1 MEKIKKIKKNRKKL
15 NLKWG
20 KTTLFLGFS
29 LCFFI
34 LIGRLFD
41 LQIIQATNL
50 KEKAL
55 QSRSTEQ
62 SVEAKRGEI
71 FDRNGKQLAI
81 SLDADSVY
89 IIPTLIQEKEN
100 KDEIALS
107 LSNILD
113 IPLTEVNKAIAKPKK
128 FSWLKRK
135 ISDKQSTKLKEANLP
150 GVRLLAES
158 YRYYPKG
165 TLAAH
170 VLGFLGDRSNDG
182 LERGL
187 VGIEEAYNNILQGKN
202 GILDMESISYNSG
215 INSALGY
222 YSPPEDGKSIVLTI
236 DESIQFLA
244 ERELDTIMETT
255 KASGASIICMNPET
269 GEVLALANTPTF
281 DPNNFTLFPA
291 ANWRNS
297 TVQDVYEPGSTLKI
311 LTAAM
316 AIEED
321 VIKKNEI
328 FTCTGKYKIGKD
340 SISCWRSY
348 DPHGAETFTEALA
361 NSCNP
366 VFAEIGLRLEKK
378 KPGTIYKYLNAFG
391 IGDYTGIEISGEA
404 KGIIIPQNKAVD
416 LDLAS
421 IAFGQA
427 IAISPMQLVRA
438 VSAVANE
445 GNLMKTY
452 IVKKIVDSNGLVID
466 ERKPEITRKVI
477 SSVTAEK
484 TLAMM
489 MNVVNEGTGKN
500 GAIEGYQVG
509 GKTGTAQKVTQGESY
524 SNDEYVS
531 SFIGVA
537 PINDPKIVILVV
549 VDNPKSSTHGSEVA
563 APSFQRI
570 AKDVLKYLKIKPTEK
585 IKDPSTE
592 QAKSEGINEITIAK
606 VPNFVTMTKKEA
618 EQLAKNLNFKLEF
631 TSKGACVIKQNVLP
645 TTDNYLGS
653 IVLELGEIKQGGKI
667 FLPDLTG
674 LRLSVVA
681 KILESYSL
689 ELSPNGEG
697 IAISQ
702 YPSAGNLLL
711 PGDKVSVTFNNK
723 YEKTTNAALKN
734 NLN

>member
-1 MEKIKKIKKNRKKL
+1 MKKSNQIKKTRKKPH
-15 NLKWG
+15 LKWG
-20 KTTLFLGFS
+20 KMTLFLGFS

-41 LQIIQATNL
+41 LQIIQATSL
-50 KEKAL
+50 GEKAL

-62 SVEAKRGEI
+62 SVKAKRGEI

-81 SLDADSVY
+81 SLEADSVY
-89 IIPTLIQEKEN
+89 IIPNLIQEKEN

-107 LSNILD
+107 LSSILD
-113 IPLTEVNKAIAKPKK
+113 IPLQKVNDLIAKPKK

-135 ISDKQSTKLKEANLP
+135 ISEEQSLELKEANLS
-150 GVRLLAES
+150 GVSLIAES
-158 YRYYPKG
+158 YRFYPKK

-170 VLGFLGDRSNDG
+170 VLGFLGDRNSDG

-187 VGIEEAYNNILQGKN
+187 VGIEEAYDATLQGKN

-215 INSALGY
+215 ISSSVEY

-244 ERELDTIMETT
+244 ERELDIIMDTT
-255 KASGASIICMNPET
+255 KASGASIICVNPET

-281 DPNNFTLFPA
+281 DPNNFNLSPA
-291 ANWRNS
+291 TNWRNS
-297 TVQDVYEPGSTLKI
+297 TIQDVYEPGSTLKI

-328 FTCTGKYKIGKD
+328 FTCTGWYKIGKD
-340 SISCWRSY
+340 RISCCRSY
-348 DPHGAETFTEALA
+348 NPHGAETFTDALA

-366 VFAEIGLRLEKK
+366 VFAEIGLRLEQK

-391 IGDYTGIEISGEA
+391 IGEYTGIELTGEA
-404 KGIIIPQNKAVD
+404 KGIIIPKDKAVK

-427 IAISPMQLVRA
+427 IAITPMQLVRA

-445 GNLMKTY
+445 GKLMKTY
-452 IVKKIVDSNGLVID
+452 IVKTVVDRNGLVI
-466 ERKPEITRKVI
+466 EEKKPEITRQVI
-477 SSVTAEK
+477 SPATAEK

-509 GKTGTAQKVTQGESY
+509 GKTGTAQKVTDGEKY
-524 SNDEYVS
+524 SNDEYIS

-549 VDNPKSSTHGSEVA
+549 VDNPKSSNHGSEVA
-563 APSFQRI
+563 TPSFQRI
-570 AKDVLKYLKIKPTEK
+570 TKDILKYMKIKPTE
-585 IKDPSTE
+585 E
-592 QAKSEGINEITIAK
+592 LQVKSLNQTKSVSNELIITT
-606 VPNFVTMTKKEA
+606 VPNFSTMSQDEA
-618 EQLAKNLNFKLEF
+618 IKVAENLKIKLEF
-631 TSKGACVIKQNVLP
+631 TSKGSFVINQNIAP
-645 TTDNYLGS
+645 KTANYHGEIIL
-653 IVLELGEIKQGGKI
+653 VLGEIVQGSKI
-667 FLPDLTG
+667 MLPNLTG
-674 LRLSVVA
+674 LRLSEVA
-681 KILESYSL
+681 KILEKYKL
-689 ELSPNGEG
+689 ELVPNGEG
-697 IAISQ
+697 TAVSQ
-702 YPSAGNLLL
+702 YPFAGNLLL
-711 PGDKVSVTFNNK
+711 PGDKVSVTFHNEND
-723 YEKTTNAALKN
+723 KTTNAALQDN
-734 NLN
+734 PS